1 MRVNTNVWRQDS
13 LMQVVSGRAL
23 SLRADSSVET
33 APHFPPVDG
42 KLPAACWKKQRRDV
56 WSSESSSPNE
66 APRCKQINKLQVKA
80 WFTVFTTMHEL
91 HVVGILRLHYR
102 GGSETVGKLQNQ
114 FLPLMFLLYISLQR
128 LTCLVVNRF
137 AYYTFTPLHSFD
149 RFSCH
154 T

>member
-1 MRVNTNVWRQDS
+1 MYGDRT
-13 LMQVVSGRAL
+13 VSCRLFLAGPFL
-23 SLRADSSVET
+23 SELT
-33 APHFPPVDG
+33 AQWKQLHTVDG

-56 WSSESSSPNE
+56 WSSESSSSNE